1 MVTASGGGQED
12 PSLDL
17 STPPC
22 SQLWFRPGMGREQAN
37 TALFPHRNRDGVFLI
52 RACSRQTNNYVL
64 SFTSNNKIV
73 HAQIVRVSHT
83 GKNAFSLDGAKTKF
97 PSLEHLVD
105 FHKMN
110 SGPLPTILQESALGL
125 RPDPGHCG
133 QELERSTGS
142 S

>member
-1 MVTASGGGQED
+1 MILYYILVTFS
-12 PSLDL
+12 
-17 STPPC
+17 
-22 SQLWFRPGMGREQAN
+22 SQ
-37 TALFPHRNRDGVFLI
+37 
-52 RACSRQTNNYVL
+52 
-64 SFTSNNKIV
+64 
-73 HAQIVRVSHT
+73 VSHT

-125 RPDPGHCG
+125 RLV
-133 QELERSTGS
+133 EERRGEDCPHDLPVSGRTRDIAARNWSVVPAPLDIRILQQRTLSAADTES